1 MHRQRDSDDGG
12 WGCQGNMCQ
21 GFRAKGM
28 RQMRHRMTQAQREG
42 RRWGRESRREWTGES
57 EDGSAGERESRQIR
71 SGKKPRGYP

>member
-1 MHRQRDSDDGG
+1 MHRQRDRDDGG

-57 EDGSAGERESRQIR
+57 ENGSAGERENRQIR